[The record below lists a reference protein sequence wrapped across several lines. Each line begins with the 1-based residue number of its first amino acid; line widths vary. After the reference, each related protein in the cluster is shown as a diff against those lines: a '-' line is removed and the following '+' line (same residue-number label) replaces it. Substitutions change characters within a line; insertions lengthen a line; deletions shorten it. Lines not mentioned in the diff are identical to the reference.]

1 MKADISSVRPSS
13 ERNDG
18 GRRADLRNV
27 SFQTFY
33 SGQLTLSTRL
43 LILLRLNPRPSML
56 NYLMSG
62 GGGKLATVHITSA
75 RCTKTFELSFS
86 AFFNYSILQ
95 YTVPILSKPSSF
107 CVTLVNILGSHSLI
121 LSGLLLLNC
130 GILTLLYCTLSTF
143 F

>member
-27 SFQTFY
+27 SFQTFLQWPIDVIN
-33 SGQLTLSTRL
+33 SVVNTVTTKSSTKYVKL
-43 LILLRLNPRPSML
+43 LNV
-56 NYLMSG
+56 G
-62 GGGKLATVHITSA
+62 GGGELATVHITSA

-95 YTVPILSKPSSF
+95 YTVPLLSKPSSF